1 MCKGS
6 YSYFPNFQL
15 HLHLQRPL
23 PTMDPGWKAVQDA
36 KQKLKG
42 KRLGEEA
49 KRAATNA
56 VVGKKFQETVAASC
70 NTVGAEALA
79 ALNSQGYYIKD
90 DFLGQEACEFMR
102 AEAEAFH
109 TAV

>member
-1 MCKGS
+1 MCTGS

-15 HLHLQRPL
+15 HQRPL

-49 KRAATNA
+49 KRAATDA

-102 AEAEAFH
+102 TEAEVLY